1 MSLNLQPESKE
12 ELILSVV
19 IFGHG
24 CEDFLNPFPIESDIG
39 EYYRNNVRVYSTPT
53 VPDIT
58 SIMAPTRVKHIVDN
72 IRSKFTDIPEA
83 ETREIVNSVKEEI
96 RSEYQASVARTDQ
109 LGIFNT
115 DPTFK
120 RNMEPRYLSQAS
132 NLVAY
137 LANKEFWFYDETE
150 EEEIKTPIQKRI
162 HENIGMH
169 VTDIRRKITDSAGE
183 IRYEQVP
190 LPPQRLSVYFNLS
203 YKDGVKNIVKHIQK
217 ELGINTDIKEIGR
230 ILGFNR
236 PKQKDRLKMITLVE
250 LFEFFKACHIDYVN
264 IFDLTCRSCKTR
276 RLNETEIANIGNF
289 ESSVSRNTKAFGKT
303 SGKNLGK
310 NLGNSRKSK
319 KPKSKKPKSNR
330 SKSNRSKSK
339 KRI

>member
-1 MSLNLQPESKE
+1 MSLEPTE

-96 RSEYQASVARTDQ
+96 RSEYQASVARIDQ
-109 LGIFNT
+109 IGIFKT

-120 RNMEPRYLSQAS
+120 RNVEPRYISQAS

-137 LANKEFWFYDETE
+137 LANKEFWFYDENE
-150 EEEIKTPIQKRI
+150 EEEIKTPIQKRTY
-162 HENIGMH
+162 ENIGMH

-217 ELGINTDIKEIGR
+217 ELGINTDIKEISR
-230 ILGFNR
+230 ILGFDR

-289 ESSVSRNTKAFGKT
+289 ESSVSRNTKAFGK
-303 SGKNLGK
+303 NLGK
-310 NLGNSRKSK
+310 NLGISRKSKRPKSNRPKSK
-319 KPKSKKPKSNR
+319 KPKSKRPKSKR
-330 SKSNRSKSK
+330 PKSK